1 MFIFKKIGCRAI
13 QIAFRIALPILPYRE
28 PEIVSSCAGLGDIF
42 AKERAGSVLVITD
55 AGIVKN
61 GLISSLEEV
70 LEQNKIKYTIYDK
83 TQPNPTVKNAE
94 EALALYYQN
103 NCDTLIA
110 IGGGSAMDCA
120 KAVGARVAY
129 PKKSLNK
136 MGGILRVLRRLPT
149 LIAIPTTAG
158 TGSEATLAAVI
169 MPYVLEEYGSCVY
182 KKLCRLGIAAG
193 VCSEK
198 DTYEDGA
205 KKFIAAIRELNARMS
220 IPDNIAGIR
229 KEDVSEMAKHAER
242 EANPLYPVPKLMT
255 RKELEGLYYKVAEWG
270 ETEIDRA
277 GYARFA

>member
-129 PKKSLNK
+129 PKTSLNK

-158 TGSEATLAAVI
+158 TGSETTLAAVI
-169 MPYVLEEYGSCVY
+169 TDSDTHHKYALMSFPLIPRYAVLDAS
-182 KKLCRLGIAAG
+182 L
-193 VCSEK
+193 
-198 DTYEDGA
+198 TYTLPPHMTSTTGMDA
-205 KKFIAAIRELNARMS
+205 LT
-220 IPDNIAGIR
+220 
-229 KEDVSEMAKHAER
+229 HAV
-242 EANPLYPVPKLMT
+242 EA
-255 RKELEGLYYKVAEWG
+255 
-270 ETEIDRA
+270 
-277 GYARFA
+277 